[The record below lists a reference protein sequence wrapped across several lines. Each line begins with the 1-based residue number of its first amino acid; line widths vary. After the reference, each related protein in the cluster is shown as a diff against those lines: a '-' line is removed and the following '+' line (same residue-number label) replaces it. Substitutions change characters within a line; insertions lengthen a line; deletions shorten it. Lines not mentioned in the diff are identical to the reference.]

1 MILLTQNIE
10 DYNND
15 LRVSLQAFYG
25 GERIVVPEIFDKKPE
40 LKAEIDKELVAD
52 IDDNRIN
59 IELYSVADGGVRTL
73 ACSTQIPVDGDC
85 RDKSAVRN
93 PLKLAIYNMLSEYTG
108 RRLPWG
114 SLTGIRPTKIAVSYM
129 EAGMTSEDIIGNYQ
143 EIYGTSREK
152 AELAVA
158 VADREK
164 KIIDS
169 VAEEDEYCLY
179 IGIPFCP
186 TRCLYCSF
194 TSYPIAV
201 YKNKVDA
208 YLDAVEKEMA
218 YVAEAYSGKRLISIY
233 VGAERRHLYLR
244 SIWTDSAA

>member
-1 MILLTQNIE
+1 MILLIQNIE

-40 LKAEIDKELVAD
+40 LKAEIDKELVAG

-59 IELYSVADGGVRTL
+59 IELYSVADGGERTL

-179 IGIPFCP
+179 IRIRWMRIW
-186 TRCLYCSF
+186 TQLR
-194 TSYPIAV
+194 
-201 YKNKVDA
+201 
-208 YLDAVEKEMA
+208 
-218 YVAEAYSGKRLISIY
+218 KRWHTL
-233 VGAERRHLYLR
+233 RRHIPENGSYQYMWEAELRHPYLR